1 MPPDAGID
9 IHYNPVL
16 YTRALRETE
25 TETETETE
33 RFSIN
38 RKPTDGRFLIDRFLV
53 FLILVGLGLQAALY

>member
-1 MPPDAGID
+1 MPPDAGIY
-9 IHYNPVL
+9 IHYDPVL

-25 TETETETE
+25 TETETE
-33 RFSIN
+33 RISIN